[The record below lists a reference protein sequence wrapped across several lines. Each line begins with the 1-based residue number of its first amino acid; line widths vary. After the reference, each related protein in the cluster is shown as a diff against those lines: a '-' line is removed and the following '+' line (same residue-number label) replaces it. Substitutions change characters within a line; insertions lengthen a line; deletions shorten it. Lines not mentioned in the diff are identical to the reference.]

1 MDWATL
7 TALIVQYGL
16 PLALKLADKWG
27 SKDAVT
33 PEEIAELKKLSE
45 QTPQTQMRDAL
56 ARAGVDPESDQGKR
70 LLGLVGGAPTI
81 VPPSTL

>member
-7 TALIVQYGL
+7 AELIVNYGL

-27 SKDAVT
+27 SKDVVT

-56 ARAGVDPESDQGKR
+56 VRAGVDPESDQGKR
-70 LLGLVGGAPTI
+70 LLGLVGAPTA
-81 VPPSTL
+81 VPAPAP